1 MMTGAPLTATGY
13 TWPICQRQESQMEV
27 LILIAVFLL
36 IVLLLVAAILL
47 EKKIQARYGSLPA
60 DARKSIDEAT
70 ALQKKRER
78 YFLVPV
84 IALFLLGYVLARSP
98 YLKGAG
104 FVIILAVCAAA
115 LAGNTAFIIVQN
127 RNMARLGNDAEMTR
141 LQKIRSLLAATV
153 VVVVAGI
160 VLSFAHLIF
169 R

>member
-1 MMTGAPLTATGY
+1 
-13 TWPICQRQESQMEV
+13 MEV
-27 LILIAVFLL
+27 LILLAVFLL

-47 EKKIQARYGSLPA
+47 EKKIQARYGALPA
-60 DARKSIDEAT
+60 DARKSIDEAA

-78 YFLVPV
+78 FFLIPM
-84 IALFLLGYVLARSP
+84 IALFIMGYVLARSP

-115 LAGNTAFIIVQN
+115 LAGNTAFILVQN
-127 RNMARLGNDAEMTR
+127 RHMARLANDAEMAR
-141 LQKIRSLLAATV
+141 LQKFRSLLAAAV

-160 VLSFAHLIF
+160 VLSFALLIF

>member
-1 MMTGAPLTATGY
+1 
-13 TWPICQRQESQMEV
+13 MEV
-27 LILIAVFLL
+27 LILFAVFLL

-47 EKKIQARYGSLPA
+47 EKKIQARYGALPA
-60 DARKSIDEAT
+60 VARKSIEEAA

-78 YFLVPV
+78 FFLIPM
-84 IALFLLGYVLARSP
+84 IALFILGYVLARSP

-115 LAGNTAFIIVQN
+115 LAGNTAFILVQN
-127 RNMARLGNDAEMTR
+127 RDMARLGNDAEMAR
-141 LQKIRSLLAATV
+141 LQKFRSLLAAAV

-160 VLSFAHLIF
+160 ITAFTLLIF

>member
-1 MMTGAPLTATGY
+1 
-13 TWPICQRQESQMEV
+13 MEV
-27 LILIAVFLL
+27 LVLLAVFLL

-47 EKKIQARYGSLPA
+47 EKKIRARYGSLPA
-60 DARKSIDEAT
+60 DARKSIDKAL

-78 YFLVPV
+78 YFLVPM
-84 IALFLLGYVLARSP
+84 IALFLLGYLLARSP

-115 LAGNTAFIIVQN
+115 LVGNTAFVLIEN

-141 LQKIRSLLAATV
+141 LQKFRSLLAAAV
-153 VVVVAGI
+153 VIVVAGI
-160 VLSFAHLIF
+160 IAAFTLIIF